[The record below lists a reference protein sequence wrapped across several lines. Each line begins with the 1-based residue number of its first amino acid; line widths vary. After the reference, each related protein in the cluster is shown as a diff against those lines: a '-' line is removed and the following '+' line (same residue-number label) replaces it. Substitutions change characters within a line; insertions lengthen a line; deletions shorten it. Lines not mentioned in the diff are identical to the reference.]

1 MDYMQVL
8 ILLMVISLKPVK
20 IAIAAY
26 VDNKP
31 KFVDEANLMTY
42 SGRGLD
48 GRFTFVLYAH
58 PDIVDQLD
66 RHMNVKIVPY
76 TVPDKQF
83 YKDYGFA
90 KSMVFPYDMPEPLLE
105 YDYVCKTDT
114 DVFIT
119 PMLNNFPFET
129 NKIYVGVGHYSV
141 SPGSVDALKN
151 AAIKFGYPEY
161 KRINDMHSTI
171 IGPTKDII
179 DIMRLSDE
187 LEEKMYYGLEEDGA
201 WGTDVLWRGFLG
213 GNSGVCSMYAMEIVL
228 SSLYKNIIVTD
239 LLDAT
244 SEGQRPWTEVYHM
257 HQYHHDFIY
266 SKFQAKWGSYLDAE
280 YTNGVT
286 CAEYALNTYIS
297 KINYIKNKSE
307 FFVNHN
313 IYSEPVPPN
322 PYWGEGLVFKYR
334 YDK

>member
-1 MDYMQVL
+1 MTT
-8 ILLMVISLKPVK
+8 VK

-66 RHMNVKIVPY
+66 RHMNVEIIPY
-76 TVPDKQF
+76 TVPDTQF
-83 YKDYGFA
+83 YNQYQFA
-90 KSMVFPYDMPEPLLE
+90 KSMVFPYDMPEPLLK

-119 PMLNNFPFET
+119 PMINNFPFAT
-129 NKIYVGVGHYSV
+129 NKIYVGLGCYST
-141 SPGSVDALKN
+141 SEASVESLKK
-151 AAIKFGYPEY
+151 AAIDFGYPEY
-161 KRINDMHSTI
+161 KRIADMHSTI

-179 DIMRLSDE
+179 EIMRLSDK
-187 LEEKMYYGLEEDGA
+187 LEEEMYYGLEEPGE
-201 WGTDVLWRGFLG
+201 WGSDVLWRGYYDH
-213 GNSGVCSMYAMEIVL
+213 NSGACSMYAMEIVL
-228 SSLYKNIIVTD
+228 SSVYDNENIVVID
-239 LLDAT
+239 SLDAK
-244 SEGQRPWTEVYHM
+244 SEDKRPWTEVYHM

-266 SKFQAKWGSYLDAE
+266 SKFQAKYGAYLDAE
-280 YTNGVT
+280 YTDGIS
-286 CAEYALNTYIS
+286 CADYALNTYIS
-297 KINYIKNKSE
+297 KINYMKNKSE
-307 FFVNHN
+307 FFINHN
-313 IYSEPVPPN
+313 IYSEPRPEN

-334 YDK
+334 WKE

>member
-1 MDYMQVL
+1 
-8 ILLMVISLKPVK
+8 MVRSLTTAK
-20 IAIAAY
+20 IAITAY

-66 RHMNVKIVPY
+66 RHMNVRIIPY

-114 DVFIT
+114 DVFLT
-119 PMLNNFPFET
+119 PIMNNFPFET
-129 NKIYVGVGHYSV
+129 NKIYVGLGSYSI
-141 SPGSVDALKN
+141 SPGSVGALQD

-161 KRINDMHSTI
+161 KRIADMHSTI

-187 LEEKMYYGLEEDGA
+187 LEETMYYGLEEDGA
-201 WGTDVLWRGFLG
+201 WGSDILWRGPIGL
-213 GNSGVCSMYAMEIVL
+213 NSGVCSMYAMEIVL
-228 SSLYKNIIVTD
+228 SSVYNRKNIIVTD

-244 SEGQRPWTEVYHM
+244 SESYRPWTEVYHM

-280 YTNGVT
+280 YTNGRT
-286 CAEYALNTYIS
+286 CADYSLNTYIS
-297 KINYIKNKSE
+297 KINYMKNKSE
-307 FFVNHN
+307 LFVNHN
-313 IYSEPVPPN
+313 IYVETPP
-322 PYWGEGLVFKYR
+322 PDPWWPQGSVFKYR
-334 YDK
+334 YE